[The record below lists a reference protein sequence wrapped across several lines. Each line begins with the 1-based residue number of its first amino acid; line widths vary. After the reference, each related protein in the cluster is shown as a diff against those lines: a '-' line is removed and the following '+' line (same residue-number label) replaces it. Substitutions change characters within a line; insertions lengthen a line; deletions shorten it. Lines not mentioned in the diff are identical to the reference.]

1 MGDWLAPVLVAL
13 IGGPL
18 MWLLH
23 KFDRRNT
30 EQHGENLKVLNRIEQ
45 KVDKVD
51 ERMDNHIEWHFE
63 QSITNRKD
71 A

>member
-1 MGDWLAPVLVAL
+1 MDWLTPVLVAL

-30 EQHGENLKVLNRIEQ
+30 EQHGENLKVLNRIED

-51 ERMDNHIEWHFE
+51 ARIDNHIEWHFE
-63 QSITNRKD
+63 QEVNKRKGV